1 MLKKA
6 HSEIVME
13 GSTNTKFKLL
23 LSGNENASKSDEQD
37 DEESKSE
44 FAVPIKQERKKK
56 KRKSRKYSS
65 KTVLTR
71 RASEITKDMI
81 FEESEHEEGDEIE
94 GEVENEKNS
103 QLVT

>member
-23 LSGNENASKSDEQD
+23 LSGNENASKSEEQD

-44 FAVPIKQERKKK
+44 FAVPIK
-56 KRKSRKYSS
+56 
-65 KTVLTR
+65 
-71 RASEITKDMI
+71 
-81 FEESEHEEGDEIE
+81 
-94 GEVENEKNS
+94 
-103 QLVT
+103 